1 MRRFNSFCTCSVTA
15 VSVVVVVTITADF
28 VVGIIRDSEVALEA
42 W

>member
-1 MRRFNSFCTCSVTA
+1 MRRFNSFCTCSVPT

-28 VVGIIRDSEVALEA
+28 VVGVIRDFEVALET